1 MDHSIIKPFHN
12 YQNSKKDPEKYLK
25 DVNFFYN
32 NDYAGSSASSE
43 SNHKEITLQVLFRQH
58 LKGDAAKW
66 YSDLLKVTKGDWN
79 VSKQTFQKDYKLKN
93 DKKAETFMLW

>member
-1 MDHSIIKPFHN
+1 MSHSTIKSFHD
-12 YQNSKKDPEKYLK
+12 YQNSKENSEEYLK
-25 DVNFFYN
+25 DVNFSYN
-32 NDYAGSSASSE
+32 NDYADSSASSE
-43 SNHKEITLQVLFRQH
+43 LNYKEITSQVLFRQH